1 LIELEQDSPNQPTWQ
16 TIVHLLVGLLIV
28 YVAARPVIHALH
40 RHFFL
45 ESDSV
50 AYIGLGTNL
59 WHGRGFTD
67 FAGNWC
73 SDWPPLY
80 PFFIGLSELLARNE
94 VLAVGIVGGLCF
106 AATILFAY
114 IWLGRLTRSLFVRV
128 VVTVMLA
135 LSVPLT
141 NLANSGLSEILF
153 VPLSVAS
160 MYFTAAYLDR
170 GLRRN
175 LLLSAFIAL
184 LCCLARYIG
193 IAMIAAALIAILIS
207 PKQTIKRRLSDSGI
221 FLIISVVPFAGW
233 CAINHWINGDWMGQ
247 RIPGDHT
254 FRECWIALITC
265 LQNTLVQDCFSI
277 ILAFASLA
285 GLVSLVITR
294 KKDYL
299 PYLSVALYFVVFY
312 ASLLVWSSATY
323 SIDMVD
329 DRLTYPLFVP
339 LILICVGLIECLR
352 TAIWRPAAIAL
363 TAAFG
368 LLFGW
373 IILDSTATAQIPDG
387 GYLSSDW
394 SESGV
399 LSYVKDNE
407 FKEKLYTNDSS
418 AIYLFSDKGAE
429 CIADQTDSPTMPYV
443 ESVFDSLPNQSYIV
457 WLYNGL
463 EPNNFSANAIRSKCN
478 LRIVAKFDDGVIFQ
492 RKGSG
497 QETASSM

>member
-247 RIPGDHT
+247 RIPGDFPRMLDRADNLPSKH
-254 FRECWIALITC
+254 
-265 LQNTLVQDCFSI
+265 
-277 ILAFASLA
+277 A
-285 GLVSLVITR
+285 G
-294 KKDYL
+294 
-299 PYLSVALYFVVFY
+299 A
-312 ASLLVWSSATY
+312 
-323 SIDMVD
+323 
-329 DRLTYPLFVP
+329 
-339 LILICVGLIECLR
+339 
-352 TAIWRPAAIAL
+352 
-363 TAAFG
+363 G
-368 LLFGW
+368 LLFHYSG
-373 IILDSTATAQIPDG
+373 IRFTGRPG
-387 GYLSSDW
+387 FPGNHEKEGLSSV
-394 SESGV
+394 SKRRLV
-399 LSYVKDNE
+399 LCRLLRVASRMVV
-407 FKEKLYTNDSS
+407 
-418 AIYLFSDKGAE
+418 G
-429 CIADQTDSPTMPYV
+429 
-443 ESVFDSLPNQSYIV
+443 
-457 WLYNGL
+457 
-463 EPNNFSANAIRSKCN
+463 N
-478 LRIVAKFDDGVIFQ
+478 LQ
-492 RKGSG
+492 Y
-497 QETASSM
+497 